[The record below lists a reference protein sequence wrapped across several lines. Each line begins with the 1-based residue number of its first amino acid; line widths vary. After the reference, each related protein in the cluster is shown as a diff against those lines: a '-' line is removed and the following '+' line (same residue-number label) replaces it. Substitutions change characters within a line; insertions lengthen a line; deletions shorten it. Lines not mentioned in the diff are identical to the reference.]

1 MGSNRSARWRALEE
15 CAAEV
20 PSGGEPAWKVFMER
34 LEPELQ
40 VLVRYQKLGRL
51 HAHEDT
57 VADVVLAVFEKLAR
71 DDYRTLHAYLARDP
85 RPSFSAWM
93 RRVVQSAA
101 IDYMRTRAE
110 YKRTAEPGEERWH
123 ELATLTSGVGARL
136 PGTLTEKRRQL
147 VRDLRQAVQ
156 IASHDGAAALARTW
170 RIAEVQARRVANKG
184 ELYEPVLQRV
194 FAGFTYAEIATELE
208 LSRREVELIVQYL
221 VELFTNRYGDEP

>member
-1 MGSNRSARWRALEE
+1 MSSHRSARWRALEQ
-15 CAAEV
+15 CASDV
-20 PSGGEPAWKVFMER
+20 LCGGKPEWTAFMER

-57 VADVVLAVFEKLAR
+57 MADVVLAVFEKLAR
-71 DDYRTLHAYLARDP
+71 DDYRAMRAYFARDP

-93 RRVVQSAA
+93 RRVVQSSA

-110 YKRTAEPGEERWH
+110 YKRTADSGEGRWR
-123 ELATLTSGVGARL
+123 ELATLTSGVGARMS
-136 PGTLTEKRRQL
+136 GSLTEKRNQL
-147 VRDLRQAVQ
+147 LRDLREAVE
-156 IASHDGAAALARTW
+156 IATHDGAAALARTW
-170 RIAEVQARRVANKG
+170 RVSEVAARRVTKKG
-184 ELYEPVLQRV
+184 DLYEPVLQRV

-208 LSRREVELIVQYL
+208 LSPREVELIVQYL